1 MGAQNIRTTTTAER
15 NAIAAQRLNS
25 TVVECSISTRTCEKY
40 RATVIG
46 RLLLPQEP
54 LRFAAISWDRERVVA
69 TWTAPANVECLLRI
83 DRRTKEAEMEYR
95 RQPSPNRRPVFERWI
110 LE

>member
-1 MGAQNIRTTTTAER
+1 LPF
-15 NAIAAQRLNS
+15 AAQPLNS
-25 TVVECSISTRTCEKY
+25 TDIKCSISTRTCEEY

-46 RLLLPQEP
+46 RLLLSQEP

-69 TWTAPANVECLLRI
+69 TWTAPANVGCLLRI
-83 DRRTKEAEMEYR
+83 DRQSKEVEMEYR
-95 RQPSPNRRPVFERWI
+95 RQPSTDRRPVFERWV